1 MELREALIQIGH
13 HVNKKPDKNKII
25 EINESAKRM
34 SKEKVQEFVRSCP
47 FKLVTKIER
56 NQEKIRRK
64 ARELGIELKPEP
76 KEVIII

>member
-13 HVNKKPDKNKII
+13 HVNKQPDKSQII

-34 SKEKVQEFVRSCP
+34 PKEKVQEFVRSCP
-47 FKLVTKIER
+47 FKILTKVER

-64 ARELGIELKPEP
+64 ARELGI
-76 KEVIII
+76 